1 MIKKWYTYEAN
12 NALGRR
18 HGSLLATS
26 KNAARE
32 QLCTQ
37 FEQVVTIERRKSL
50 SDRDFWMFLTLLHE
64 LLGQNCTLTQAL
76 LVLKEQESKRICYAA
91 RQIENLISE
100 GSDLINAMMVVFPN
114 VPELHLSILQIGYEN
129 AGLGRSL
136 DVIIEQKKERDE
148 HVRQAKKTVAYPL
161 FLLVTSI
168 AVLVVVFDVI
178 LPSMRGIV
186 EGTENNFTKIIFTFS
201 GNGLKFLNYLI
212 WLSALTL
219 GIALLTSRTNL
230 LREPVERII
239 LATPII
245 GKILREY
252 IKGLFLQNIAIALE
266 LKSDL
271 QSALRMSVKYIP
283 SFYFKRV
290 LAKVEFDVLEG
301 QSFTK
306 ALAHTSLFR
315 KDELSRIAIGEETSN
330 LGDVINRIYVNN
342 RRERENRIAI
352 RLQLLGPITVVLLGI
367 IVFTIAY
374 IVMQPMMAIQ
384 QRL

>member
-1 MIKKWYTYEAN
+1 MIKKWYTYEAIN
-12 NALGRR
+12 TLGRR

-32 QLCTQ
+32 QLGTQ
-37 FEQVVTIERRKSL
+37 FEQIVTIERRKSL
-50 SDRDFWMFLTLLHE
+50 RDRDFWIFLSLLHD
-64 LLGQNCTLTQAL
+64 LLGQNCTLTQSL
-76 LVLKEQESKRICYAA
+76 EVLKEQESKKICYAA

-100 GSDLINAMMVVFPN
+100 GSDLINAMIVVFPN
-114 VPELHLSILQIGYEN
+114 IPELHLSMLQIGYES
-129 AGLGRSL
+129 AGLSRSL
-136 DVIIEQKKERDE
+136 DVIIEQKKMRDE
-148 HVRQAKKTVAYPL
+148 YVRQAKKTAAYPL
-161 FLLVTSI
+161 FLLATSI

-178 LPSMRGIV
+178 LPSMLGIIDGS
-186 EGTENNFTKIIFTFS
+186 EDTFTKIILTFS
-201 GNGLKFLNYLI
+201 GKGFKFLNYLI
-212 WLSALTL
+212 WVSALLL
-219 GIALLTSRTNL
+219 GIAIFASRTNL
-230 LREPVERII
+230 LREHSERML

-245 GKILREY
+245 GKVLREY

-283 SFYFKRV
+283 SFYYKRV

-306 ALAHTSLFR
+306 ALSHTSLFR

-330 LGDVINRIYVNN
+330 LGNVINKIYINN
-342 RRERENRIAI
+342 RRNRESRIAMW
-352 RLQLLGPITVVLLGI
+352 LQLLGPITVVLLGI

>member
-1 MIKKWYTYEAN
+1 MIKKWYTYEAIN
-12 NALGRR
+12 TLGRR

-26 KNAARE
+26 KNAAHK

-37 FEQVVTIERRKSL
+37 FEKVVTIERRKSL
-50 SDRDFWMFLTLLHE
+50 RDRDFWIFLSLLHE
-64 LLGQNCTLTQAL
+64 LLGQNCTLTQSL
-76 LVLKEQESKRICYAA
+76 LVLKEQESKGICYAA

-129 AGLGRSL
+129 AGLSRSL

-161 FLLVTSI
+161 FLLATSI

-186 EGTENNFTKIIFTFS
+186 EGSENTFTEIIFTFS
-201 GNGLKFLNYLI
+201 GKGLKFLNYLI
-212 WLSALTL
+212 WLSALLL
-219 GIALLTSRTNL
+219 GIAILAYRTNW
-230 LREPVERII
+230 LREPVERVV
-239 LATPII
+239 LETPII

-306 ALAHTSLFR
+306 ALSHTSLFR

-330 LGDVINRIYVNN
+330 LGDVINRIYLNN
-342 RRERENRIAI
+342 RRERESRIAI